1 MKRLFLLLLIL
12 ILSACSTKTAKAPE
26 LEGTFVPNDKALLK
40 LNFTI
45 SNKLSSLAVNNKAQ
59 FISPLVELGDAT
71 KLLAFKEGSEPILI
85 NRPDILNFDG
95 YRLEP
100 VQTVKAFGGFEQA
113 HLNLLLAKE
122 LWQYSRGKNITIAVI
137 DSGIDK
143 NQKSLIGVTTD
154 SYNFLANNKQAIDQ
168 SGHGTAI
175 STLIAGRGP
184 YYGIAPAA
192 KILALKVLD
201 KYNQGSN
208 YDVTRAILY
217 AANLLE
223 DMPNSNTVDII
234 NLSLGS
240 YSYSPAMHDAI
251 KRAHDKGII
260 IIAAA
265 GNSGKNKIAYPAA
278 LPEVISVGAAQ
289 LLSEDWSLMP
299 YSNYGKYGDILA
311 PMGGYAKTNWGQY
324 AETGLL
330 TAKANSNNLASR
342 VHGTSFASAEVS
354 AVMALLLSSG
364 LDASDAKETLLAST
378 IDIDKIGWDNR
389 YAFGI
394 LSPLAALRS
403 ANLKNNPED
412 VVVKFLDAASQQEV
426 IRFFGSSEMTVYMPA
441 GRYKIFAFND
451 SNHDNLWQLSE
462 AFYYSDSFALSAKE
476 IYQEEIV
483 LQAR

>member
-1 MKRLFLLLLIL
+1 MKRLFLLVLIL
-12 ILSACSTKTAKAPE
+12 VLSSCSTKTIKPPE
-26 LEGTFVPNDKALLK
+26 LERTFIPNDKALVK

-45 SNKLSSLAVNNKAQ
+45 SNQVPSLALVRKTEFVAP
-59 FISPLVELGDAT
+59 IVELGDAS
-71 KLLAFKEGSEPILI
+71 KLLAFKEGSGPVLI
-85 NRPDILNFDG
+85 DRTDISKYYG

-100 VQTVKAFGGFEQA
+100 VQTVNAFGSFGQA
-113 HLNLLLAKE
+113 HLNLLLAKK
-122 LWQYSRGKNITIAVI
+122 LWQYSQGKNITIAVI

-143 NQKSLIGVTTD
+143 NQKSLIGV
-154 SYNFLANNKQAIDQ
+154 SFAGFNFLDNNNKLFDE

-184 YYGIAPAA
+184 YFGIAPEA
-192 KILALKVLD
+192 KILPLKVLD

-217 AANLLE
+217 AADLLE
-223 DMPNSNTVDII
+223 DMPNPNPVDII

-240 YSYSPAMHDAI
+240 FSYSPVMHDAI
-251 KRAHDKGII
+251 KRATSKGIV

-265 GNSGKNKIAYPAA
+265 GNSGKNEIAYPAA

-289 LLSEDWSLMP
+289 LLSEEWSLMP

-330 TAKANSNNLASR
+330 TAKANSSNSKLR

-354 AVMALLLSSG
+354 AVMALLMSMGSN
-364 LDASDAKETLLAST
+364 SQEAKEILLASAV
-378 IDIDKIGWDNR
+378 DIDKTGWDNKF
-389 YAFGI
+389 AFGI

-403 ANLKNNPED
+403 ANLKSNSKNL
-412 VVVKFLDAASQQEV
+412 VIKFLDASSQQEEA
-426 IRFFGSSEMTVYMPA
+426 RFFSDAEISIHMTP
-441 GRYKIFAFND
+441 GKYKIFAFAD
-451 SNHDNLWQLSE
+451 SNHDNLWQSFE
-462 AFYYSDSFALSAKE
+462 AFYYSDSFSLKAKE
-476 IYQEEIV
+476 IYQEDIA
-483 LQAR
+483 LRFQ